1 MFYLNNDD
9 KIKIFSNDIFGDMLV
24 LDINNKPYFPAH
36 FISGLLESDIRAIIN
51 VCIIEEPHVVRHDMR
66 YQTGVKELNEPIVIQ
81 IPTLFI
87 DDENIRRLISHSTA
101 NKKEELEKWVFEGII
116 PSFKKN

>member
-9 KIKIFSNDIFGDMLV
+9 KIKIFSNDIFGNMLV
-24 LDINNKPYFPAH
+24 LVINNKPYFPAH
-36 FISGLLESDIRAIIN
+36 FVSGLLENDIRAIVS
-51 VCIIEEPHVVRHDMR
+51 VCIMEGSHVVSHDMW

-87 DDENIRRLISHSTA
+87 DDENIRRFISYSTSD
-101 NKKEELEKWVFEGII
+101 KKEKLEKWVFEEII
-116 PSFKKN
+116 PTFKEK